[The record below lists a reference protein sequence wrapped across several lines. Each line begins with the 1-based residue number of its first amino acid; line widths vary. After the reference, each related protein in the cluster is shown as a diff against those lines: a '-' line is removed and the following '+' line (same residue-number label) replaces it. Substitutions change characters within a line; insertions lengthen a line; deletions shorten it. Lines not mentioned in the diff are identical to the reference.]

1 MVEVVNNT
9 KQIKNLPYGNIVLQP
24 GLNEVDKEKLDRN
37 KGHKGFEYD
46 LKNGNIKI
54 KSETKKPEEK
64 KAINDKGNIDSEFP
78 KSKGGGWYELSTGES
93 VQGKETAEEVQ
104 EMIDK
109 GEL

>member
-9 KQIKNLPYGNIVLQP
+9 KEVKHLPYGNIALQP
-24 GLNEVDKEKLDRN
+24 GLNEVDEKQLDRN

-64 KAINDKGNIDSEFP
+64 EVINDKGNIDSEFP

-93 VQGKETAEEVQ
+93 VQGKEVAEEIQ
-104 EMIDK
+104 EKIDK